1 MTARVPALG
10 AALILS
16 VGLLTSCGP
25 LSQIIPSK
33 EKPQDTPSVTETEK
47 PNLGVPEDSID
58 FELEPSSSP
67 DFQDGY
73 HEGQPSDSVDLSGA
87 IVLEEEEGTE
97 GEGSNTVPIDPSEF
111 LGEEPVIEEEPA
123 TPVVPEPPVVEEE
136 PSIDSPSAITP
147 TEKDKYPNTGKFLED
162 D

>member
-10 AALILS
+10 AVLILS

-25 LSQIIPSK
+25 LSQIVSGK
-33 EKPQDTPSVTETEK
+33 EKTPTTPPVMETEK

-58 FELEPSSSP
+58 FELEPSTSP

-73 HEGQPSDSVDLSGA
+73 QEGQPSDSVDLSGA
-87 IVLEEEEGTE
+87 IVLDEE
-97 GEGSNTVPIDPSEF
+97 GEGAEEVDAPSPIDPSEF
-111 LGEEPVIEEEPA
+111 LGEEPTIEEEPT

-136 PSIDSPSAITP
+136 PSVDSPSAIAP